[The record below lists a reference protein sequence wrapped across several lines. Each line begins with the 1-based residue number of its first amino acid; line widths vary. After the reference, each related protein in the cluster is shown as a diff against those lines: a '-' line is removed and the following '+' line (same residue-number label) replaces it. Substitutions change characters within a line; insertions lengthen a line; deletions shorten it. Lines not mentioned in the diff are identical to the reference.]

1 MAVDNS
7 GAFRMDPDVP
17 LVVPEVNPDH
27 LGRRPKGIV
36 SNPNCTTLSMIVAVG
51 ALHRAFGLEEM
62 VVASYQAASGAGQA
76 GIDTLYAQLDK
87 VSGTR
92 SLGQR
97 AGDVRSA
104 VGDLGPFPAPL
115 AMNVVPWAGSL
126 KADGWSSEELK
137 IRNESRK
144 ILGLPGLK
152 VAATCV
158 RVPVVTTHS
167 VAVHATFSRPVS
179 RDQAWEVLRMAPGV
193 VVADDP
199 ETGEFPTPVNVVGT
213 DPSWVGRVRQS
224 LDDPRTIELFVCGDN
239 LRKGAALNTAQIAEL
254 VAAELGSRPLTLT
267 GSGAVRFTT
276 YNLLDLFAADTAEAR
291 QHYEAIVAVIRAL
304 DADVLAVQEI
314 LAPDAA
320 AAAERLRGLADDAG
334 MRCEVPG
341 SPGSAGPAGSAASDA
356 AVAFGGHGYHVG
368 LMWRDGIE
376 PVPGSLRRYGG
387 RDFWHGLALVTLDV
401 GGTRIRHGSFHAT
414 PFSPGMRADQ
424 NERLVA
430 AVTRPVGEPPVLV
443 GADWNT
449 ECADR
454 ILTGQTWDLYEPAD
468 PYAGVEWFAD
478 LIYQCQWDYDERG
491 RRRHRA
497 DRRPGDVLWA
507 GGLHDVAAV
516 TGAGWQPTTGHHP
529 ADVYGAHGVR
539 RRIDAVRVTGP
550 LVPAVRAHHVHDTAQ
565 TRAASDHLPV
575 TVEYLPAAIHG

>member
-1 MAVDNS
+1 M
-7 GAFRMDPDVP
+7 
-17 LVVPEVNPDH
+17 
-27 LGRRPKGIV
+27 
-36 SNPNCTTLSMIVAVG
+36 
-51 ALHRAFGLEEM
+51 
-62 VVASYQAASGAGQA
+62 
-76 GIDTLYAQLDK
+76 
-87 VSGTR
+87 
-92 SLGQR
+92 
-97 AGDVRSA
+97 
-104 VGDLGPFPAPL
+104 
-115 AMNVVPWAGSL
+115 
-126 KADGWSSEELK
+126 
-137 IRNESRK
+137 
-144 ILGLPGLK
+144 
-152 VAATCV
+152 
-158 RVPVVTTHS
+158 
-167 VAVHATFSRPVS
+167 
-179 RDQAWEVLRMAPGV
+179 
-193 VVADDP
+193 
-199 ETGEFPTPVNVVGT
+199 
-213 DPSWVGRVRQS
+213 
-224 LDDPRTIELFVCGDN
+224 
-239 LRKGAALNTAQIAEL
+239 
-254 VAAELGSRPLTLT
+254 
-267 GSGAVRFTT
+267 RFIT
-276 YNLLDLFAADTAEAR
+276 YNLLDLFAADAAEAR

-314 LAPDAA
+314 LAPDAV

-341 SPGSAGPAGSAASDA
+341 PPDSAGSAGSSASDA

-491 RRRHRA
+491 RRRHWA

-575 TVEYLPAAIHG
+575 AVEYLPAARHG